1 MNGAK
6 ALIET
11 LASCGVKVCFA
22 NPGTSEMHL
31 VQALDSVPEMRSILS
46 LFEGVC
52 TGAAD
57 GYARMSG
64 KPASTLLHL
73 GPGLANGIAN
83 LHNARRARSPIINIV
98 GNHPNFHTGYDAPLT
113 SDIDTL
119 ARNYSSWI
127 KADSTS
133 TTLAQDGA
141 NAFTA
146 SLRQTPGSAG
156 QIATLIMGADAAWE
170 QSAGIV
176 RPNATPQR
184 AKVENCCIETAAKA
198 FNNNGKVMLLVEHHA
213 TTPEALVMASKIA
226 AHTGC
231 RIVTGTF
238 PARVEG
244 GPDAPAIERLP
255 YFPEQVLAMLSEV
268 DQLILV
274 GAQVPASFF
283 AYQGTP
289 GRLISKNC
297 TVSRLCTVEEDA
309 IDALSQLSTQL
320 GACDASP
327 ILFEKKEIP
336 KPTGSLNTKTVI
348 QAVAATM
355 PEHLIVATD
364 SGGGNAAYA
373 YCQNSAPVSWLALTG
388 GAIGQGSPVATG
400 AAIACPD
407 RPVLALLG
415 DGGAAYTIQSL
426 WTQARENLNV
436 VTLIFA
442 NNSYNILNV
451 EYSRLG
457 VTEVGEVAASLFD
470 MSNPT
475 IDWVSIAKGFGIE
488 GAYADTSEDL
498 CNLLETAYKADG
510 PFLIQAN
517 IKDR

>member
-1 MNGAK
+1 
-6 ALIET
+6 
-11 LASCGVKVCFA
+11 
-22 NPGTSEMHL
+22 
-31 VQALDSVPEMRSILS
+31 
-46 LFEGVC
+46 
-52 TGAAD
+52 
-57 GYARMSG
+57 
-64 KPASTLLHL
+64 
-73 GPGLANGIAN
+73 
-83 LHNARRARSPIINIV
+83 
-98 GNHPNFHTGYDAPLT
+98 
-113 SDIDTL
+113 
-119 ARNYSSWI
+119 
-127 KADSTS
+127 
-133 TTLAQDGA
+133 
-141 NAFTA
+141 
-146 SLRQTPGSAG
+146 
-156 QIATLIMGADAAWE
+156 MGADAAWE

-213 TTPEALVMASKIA
+213 TTPEALIMASKIA

-289 GRLISKNC
+289 GRLVSKNC

-309 IDALSQLSTQL
+309 IDALSQLATQL

>member
-11 LASCGVKVCFA
+11 LADCGVEVCFA

-57 GYARMSG
+57 GYARMTG
-64 KPASTLLHL
+64 KPAATLLHL

-83 LHNARRARSPIINIV
+83 LHNARRARSPMINIV

-113 SDIDTL
+113 SDIVTL

-146 SLRQTPGSAG
+146 SLRQTPSSAG

-170 QSAGIV
+170 QGTGTV
-176 RPNATPQR
+176 RPNAIPQR
-184 AKVENCCIETAAKA
+184 AKVDNYNIETAAEA
-198 FNNNGKVMLLVEHHA
+198 FSKKGNVMLLVEHHA

-244 GPDAPAIERLP
+244 GPDAPAVERLP
-255 YFPEQVLAMLSEV
+255 YFPEQVLAILSEV

-283 AYQGTP
+283 AYQRTP
-289 GRLISKNC
+289 GRLVPENC
-297 TVSRLCTVEEDA
+297 RVSRLCTVEEDA
-309 IDALSQLSTQL
+309 IDALKKLASRL
-320 GACDASP
+320 GASDASP
-327 ILFEKKEIP
+327 ILFEKKEIS

-451 EYSRLG
+451 EYTRLG

-470 MSNPT
+470 MRNPT
-475 IDWVSIAKGFGIE
+475 IDWVSIANGFGIE

-498 CNLLETAYKADG
+498 CDLLETAYEADG